1 MPKLIAWFVDNP
13 VAANLLMFIL
23 IGSGLLALNDVRK
36 EEFPNV
42 ESPVVMVTVPYLG
55 AAPAEVETGVC
66 TRIEESIDGIENIVK
81 VKTTA
86 AEGQCSVAVELEM
99 DADQAKA
106 LDDIKAQVNAI
117 STFPTNTERP
127 IVSQVTMRSLVAQIA
142 VHGDTDER
150 SLKNITESIR
160 KDLLELPEVSLVE
173 TLYMRADEIS
183 VEISE
188 ATLRRHQLT
197 LDQVAHA
204 IRSSSIDIPGG
215 SVKADAGEIRLRG
228 TGQRYSGEELENV
241 VVAREPGGGR
251 LLLRDIATIVD
262 GFEDIDQ
269 YGEFN
274 GEQAMMIQISRI
286 GSDDAIEIS
295 EAVVAYVESKEREL
309 PEGIHFTMWSN
320 EADELVGRLG
330 TMINNAFGGLLL
342 VIISLSLFL
351 RVRLAL
357 WVSAG
362 IPVAIF
368 GALAFFPSADLS
380 ISTLSLMGLL
390 LSLGVVV
397 DDAIVVGER
406 IYTKEQGGLDPRSA
420 AIEGTSEVAVPVFFG
435 VLTTIAAFMPLLNV
449 DTNLGQFFYS
459 IGATV
464 VLCLIFSI
472 VESQLILPSHL
483 AHRSNT
489 RRQSGFGQRWE
500 VFQDRIAG
508 SLEHF
513 ATHHY
518 KRWIEWGI
526 DNRYTTLS
534 IALAMMIVMGGLM
547 ASGRVVFQFFPAVAG
562 NNVVA
567 RVVMPE
573 GYPLAGTQA
582 VIAKIQ
588 ASAAETRR
596 RVDAEREDGKSAFK
610 NELSSVGVSIT
621 QGAIVM
627 VGAIGSNV
635 AEVSLNLVPY
645 RERGGMTPQEVVN
658 LWRDLTPPIPD
669 VVELSFS
676 ADAVSMGADIDLEL
690 RGRDIEQLGRAAN
703 DLTDTLASYGGLYD
717 ISNSYRTGKRELALK
732 VLPEAEALGLTQAD
746 LGNQVRDAFYGREAQ
761 RVQRGR
767 DDVRVMVRFPQDD
780 RRSLASLETMTI
792 RLPDGTEVPALSVA
806 EITPTLGNST
816 INRTDGQRT
825 INVIASADR
834 EVAPP
839 ETILVEMFR
848 KHVPQLMEDF
858 PGVTVSQAGEAEER
872 TRALSGLVSASL
884 VALMVIYTL
893 LAIPLKSYL
902 QPLVVM
908 ASIPFGFIGAIL
920 GHQIMNY
927 DLVFFSLLGM
937 IALAGVVINSSLV
950 LVDFINRNRR
960 LHGMGLREAVIDSG
974 MSRFRPIFLTSVT
987 TFMGLMPLMVTRDF
1001 DTAPFVPLAVSLGFG
1016 VVFSTAVTLVLI
1028 PALYVILEDFLS
1040 LFRDDAESNVEPEE
1054 TALPTQS

>member
-23 IGSGLLALNDVRK
+23 IASGLLALQDVRK

-42 ESPVVMVTVPYLG
+42 EAPVVTVMVPYLG

-86 AEGQCSVAVELEM
+86 AEGACNVAVELDM
-99 DADQAKA
+99 KADRAKA

-117 STFPTNTERP
+117 STFPANTERP
-127 IVSQVTMRSLVAQIA
+127 IVSQVTMRSLVTQVA

-160 KDLLELPEVSLVE
+160 TDLLELPEVSLVE
-173 TLYMRADEIS
+173 TLYMRPDEIS

-197 LDQVAHA
+197 LAQVAQA
-204 IRSSSIDIPGG
+204 IRTSSIDIPGG
-215 SVKADAGEIRLRG
+215 SVKADAGEIRLRS
-228 TGQRYSGEELENV
+228 TGQRYSGEALENI
-241 VVAREPGGGR
+241 VVAQEASGAR
-251 LLLRDIATIVD
+251 LLLKDIANIVD
-262 GFEDIDQ
+262 GFEELDQ

-274 GEQAMMIQISRI
+274 GEQAMMIQIFRI

-295 EAVVAYVESKEREL
+295 EAVLAYVAAKEREL
-309 PEGIHFTMWSN
+309 PEGIHFTIWNN

-330 TMINNAFGGLLL
+330 TMINNALGGLLL

-368 GALAFFPSADLS
+368 GAIALFPATDLS

-406 IYTKEQGGLDPRSA
+406 IYTKEQDGLDPRTA
-420 AIEGTSEVAVPVFFG
+420 AIQGTSEVAVPVFFG

-449 DTNLGQFFYS
+449 ESNLGQFFIS
-459 IGATV
+459 IGGTV

-483 AHRSNT
+483 AHRSNSK
-489 RRQSGFGQRWE
+489 RESGFGKRWE
-500 VFQDRIAG
+500 RFQDRIAG
-508 SLEHF
+508 SLERF
-513 ATHHY
+513 SQNTY
-518 KRWIEWGI
+518 RRWIEWGI
-526 DNRYTTLS
+526 EHRYTTLAV
-534 IALAMMIVMGGLM
+534 ALGMMIVMGGMM
-547 ASGRVVFQFFPAVAG
+547 ASGRVVFQFFPSVSG

-582 VIAKIQ
+582 IVKQIQ
-588 ASAAETRR
+588 ASGEATRR
-596 RVDAEREDGKSAFK
+596 IVDEERTDGSSAFK
-610 NELSSVGVSIT
+610 NELSSVGVAIT
-621 QGAIVM
+621 QGALVM
-627 VGAIGSNV
+627 SGATGSHM
-635 AEVSLNLVPY
+635 AEISLNLVPY

-658 LWRDLTPPIPD
+658 LWRELTPPLPD

-676 ADAVSMGADIDLEL
+676 ADAVSLGADIDLEL
-690 RGRDIEQLGRAAN
+690 RGRDIEQLGRAAAE
-703 DLTDTLASYGGLYD
+703 LTQILESFDGLYD
-717 ISNSYRTGKRELALK
+717 ISNSYRSGKRELAMQIR
-732 VLPEAEALGLTQAD
+732 PEAESLGLSQAE
-746 LGNQVRDAFYGREAQ
+746 LGNQIRDAFYGHEAQ

-767 DDVRVMVRFPQDD
+767 DDVRVMVRFPKED
-780 RRSLASLETMTI
+780 RTSLSSLENMNI
-792 RLPDGTEVPALSVA
+792 RLPDGTEVPALAVA
-806 EITPTLGNST
+806 ELAPTTGNST

-825 INVIASADR
+825 VNVIASADR
-834 EVAPP
+834 DAVAP
-839 ETILVEMFR
+839 ETILLEVFR
-848 KHVPQLMEDF
+848 THIPKIMEKY
-858 PGVTVSQAGEAEER
+858 PGVSVAQAGEAEER
-872 TRALSGLVSASL
+872 TRALSGLVSSSL

-960 LHGMGLREAVIDSG
+960 IHNMSLHDAVIDSG

-1016 VVFSTAVTLVLI
+1016 VIFATAVTLILI
-1028 PALYVILEDFLS
+1028 PALYVILEDFLA
-1040 LFRDDAESNVEPEE
+1040 LFRENEQASSGNQDASLV
-1054 TALPTQS
+1054 S

>member
-1 MPKLIAWFVDNP
+1 MPKLITWFVDNP

-23 IGSGLLALNDVRK
+23 IFSGLLALNDVRK

-42 ESPVVMVTVPYLG
+42 EAPVIMVTVPYLG

-66 TRIEESIDGIENIVK
+66 ARIEESIDGIENIVK

-86 AEGQCSVAVELEM
+86 AEGQCSVAIELEM
-99 DADQAKA
+99 DSDKAKA
-106 LDDIKAQVNAI
+106 LDDIKAQVSAI
-117 STFPTNTERP
+117 STFPANTERP

-183 VEISE
+183 IEIPE

-215 SVKADAGEIRLRG
+215 SVRADAGEIRLRS
-228 TGQRYSGEELENV
+228 TGQRYTGKELENV

-262 GFEDIDQ
+262 GFEDVDQ

-295 EAVVAYVESKEREL
+295 EAVVTYVESKEREL
-309 PEGIHFTMWSN
+309 PERVHFTMWSN

-330 TMINNAFGGLLL
+330 TMINNAVGGLLL

-368 GALAFFPSADLS
+368 GALAFFPSTGLS

-406 IYTKEQGGLDPRSA
+406 IYTKEQEGLDPRTA
-420 AIEGTSEVAVPVFFG
+420 AILGTSDVAVPVFFG

-449 DTNLGQFFYS
+449 DSNLGQFFVS
-459 IGATV
+459 IGGTV
-464 VLCLIFSI
+464 VLCLMFSI

-483 AHRSNT
+483 AHRSQK
-489 RRQSGFGQRWE
+489 RRQSGFSQRWE
-500 VFQDRIAG
+500 RFQDRIAG
-508 SLEHF
+508 SLQRF
-513 ATHHY
+513 ATNRY
-518 KRWIEWGI
+518 NQWIEWGI

-534 IALAMMIVMGGLM
+534 IALAMMIIMGGLM

-582 VIAKIQ
+582 VIEKIQ

-596 RVDAEREDGKSAFK
+596 KVDAQRDDGKSAFK
-610 NELSSVGVSIT
+610 NELSSIGVGIT

-627 VGAIGSNV
+627 AGATGSNV

-645 RERGGMTPQEVVN
+645 RERGGMTPQQVVN

-703 DLTDTLASYGGLYD
+703 SLTDTLAGYSGLYD
-717 ISNSYRTGKRELALK
+717 ISNSHRSGKRELALK

-746 LGNQVRDAFYGREAQ
+746 LGNQVRDAFYGREAL

-767 DDVRVMVRFPQDD
+767 DDVRVMVRFPMDD

-806 EITPTLGNST
+806 EITPKLGKST

-825 INVIASADR
+825 INVVASANR
-834 EVAPP
+834 EVTPP
-839 ETILVEMFR
+839 ETILAEMFK
-848 KHVPQLMEDF
+848 KHVPRLMEDF

-872 TRALSGLVSASL
+872 ARALSGLVSASL
-884 VALMVIYTL
+884 IALMVIYTL

-1016 VVFSTAVTLVLI
+1016 VVFSTAVTLMLI

-1040 LFRDDAESNVEPEE
+1040 VFRDDAESNIEPEE
-1054 TALPTQS
+1054 TALRAQS

>member
-13 VAANLLMFIL
+13 IAANLLMFML
-23 IGSGLLALNDVRK
+23 IASGLLALQDVRK

-42 ESPVVMVTVPYLG
+42 EAPVVTVMVPYLG

-86 AEGQCSVAVELEM
+86 AEGACNVAVELDM
-99 DADQAKA
+99 SADRAKA

-117 STFPTNTERP
+117 TTFPANTERP
-127 IVSQVTMRSLVAQIA
+127 IVSQVTMRSLVTQVA
-142 VHGDTDER
+142 VHGVTDER

-160 KDLLELPEVSLVE
+160 TDLLELPEVSLVE
-173 TLYMRADEIS
+173 TLYLRPDEIS
-183 VEISE
+183 VEINE

-197 LDQVAHA
+197 LAEVAQA
-204 IRSSSIDIPGG
+204 IRRSSIDIPGG
-215 SVKADAGEIRLRG
+215 SVKADAGEIRLRS
-228 TGQRYSGEELENV
+228 TGQRYSGEALENV
-241 VVAREPGGGR
+241 VVAREPSGSR
-251 LLLRDIATIVD
+251 LLLRDIANIVD
-262 GFEDIDQ
+262 GFEELDQ

-274 GEQAMMIQISRI
+274 GEQAMMIQIFRI

-295 EAVVAYVESKEREL
+295 EAVLAYVATKEREL
-309 PEGIHFTMWSN
+309 PEGIHFTIWNN
-320 EADELVGRLG
+320 EADELVGRLS
-330 TMINNAFGGLLL
+330 TMINNALGGLLL

-368 GALAFFPSADLS
+368 GALALFPATDLS

-406 IYTKEQGGLDPRSA
+406 IYTKEQDGLDARTA

-435 VLTTIAAFMPLLNV
+435 VLTTIAAFLPLLSV
-449 DTNLGQFFYS
+449 DSNLGQFFIS
-459 IGATV
+459 IGGTV

-472 VESQLILPSHL
+472 VESQVILPSHL

-489 RRQSGFGQRWE
+489 KRESGFGKRWE
-500 VFQDRIAG
+500 RFQDRIAG

-513 ATHHY
+513 AKTRY
-518 KRWIEWGI
+518 KGWIEWGI
-526 DNRYTTLS
+526 ENRYTTLAV
-534 IALAMMIVMGGLM
+534 ALAMMIVMAGMM
-547 ASGRVVFQFFPAVAG
+547 ASGRVVFQFFPSVSG

-582 VIAKIQ
+582 IVKQIQ
-588 ASAAETRR
+588 ASGEETRR
-596 RVDAEREDGKSAFK
+596 IVDGERIDGKSAFK
-610 NELSSVGVSIT
+610 NELSSVGVAIT
-621 QGAIVM
+621 QGALVM
-627 VGAIGSNV
+627 TGATGSHM
-635 AEVSLNLVPY
+635 AEISLNLVPY

-658 LWRDLTPPIPD
+658 LWRDLTPPLPD

-676 ADAVSMGADIDLEL
+676 ADAVSLGADIDLEL
-690 RGRDIEQLGRAAN
+690 RGKDIEQLGRAAAE
-703 DLTDTLASYGGLYD
+703 LTQILEGYDGLYD
-717 ISNSYRTGKRELALK
+717 ITNTYRSGKRELSMRIR
-732 VLPEAEALGLTQAD
+732 PEAESLGLSQAD
-746 LGNQVRDAFYGREAQ
+746 LGNQIRDAFYGHEAQ

-767 DDVRVMVRFPQDD
+767 DDVRVMVRFPRED
-780 RRSLASLETMTI
+780 RTSLSSLENMSI
-792 RLPDGTEVPALSVA
+792 RLKDGTEVPALSVA
-806 EITPTLGNST
+806 ELVPTTGNST

-825 INVIASADR
+825 VNVIASANRDM
-834 EVAPP
+834 VAP
-839 ETILVEMFR
+839 ETILLQVFSTHIPSIID
-848 KHVPQLMEDF
+848 KY
-858 PGVTVSQAGEAEER
+858 PGVTVAQAGEAEER
-872 TRALSGLVSASL
+872 ARALSGLVSSSL

-893 LAIPLKSYL
+893 LAVPLKSYL

-908 ASIPFGFIGAIL
+908 ASIPFGFIGAII

-960 LHGMGLREAVIDSG
+960 IHEMGLHEAVIDSG

-1016 VVFSTAVTLVLI
+1016 VIFATGVTLILI

-1040 LFRDDAESNVEPEE
+1040 LFRDDNDPVSHNDDASI
-1054 TALPTQS
+1054 AS

>member
-23 IGSGLLALNDVRK
+23 IASGLLALNDVRK

-42 ESPVVMVTVPYLG
+42 EAPVVMVTVPYLG

-66 TRIEESIDGIENIVK
+66 ARIEESIDGIENIVK

-86 AEGQCSVAVELEM
+86 SEGQCSVAVELEM
-99 DADQAKA
+99 DADKAKA

-117 STFPTNTERP
+117 STFPANTERP

-228 TGQRYSGEELENV
+228 TGQRYTGVELENV

-295 EAVVAYVESKEREL
+295 EAVVAYVEGKEREL

-330 TMINNAFGGLLL
+330 TMINNAVGGLLL

-362 IPVAIF
+362 IPVAVF
-368 GALAFFPSADLS
+368 GALAFFPSTGLS

-406 IYTKEQGGLDPRSA
+406 IYTKEQEGLDPRTSA
-420 AIEGTSEVAVPVFFG
+420 IVGTSEVAVPVFFG

-449 DTNLGQFFYS
+449 DSNLGQFFIS
-459 IGATV
+459 IGGTV

-483 AHRSNT
+483 AHRSQK
-489 RRQSGFGQRWE
+489 RGQSGFGLRWE
-500 VFQDRIAG
+500 AFQDRIAG

-513 ATHHY
+513 ATHRY

-534 IALAMMIVMGGLM
+534 IALAMMVIMGGLM
-547 ASGRVVFQFFPAVAG
+547 ASGRVVFQFFPAVSG

-582 VIAKIQ
+582 VIEKIQ

-627 VGAIGSNV
+627 VGAVGSNV

-703 DLTDTLASYGGLYD
+703 NLTDTLASYGGLYD
-717 ISNSYRTGKRELALK
+717 ISNSYRSGKRELALK

-806 EITPTLGNST
+806 AITPTLGNST

-825 INVIASADR
+825 INVVASADR
-834 EVAPP
+834 EVTPP
-839 ETILVEMFR
+839 ETVLVEMFR
-848 KHVPQLMEDF
+848 EHVPQLVENY
-858 PGVTVSQAGEAEER
+858 PGISVSQAGEAEER

-1016 VVFSTAVTLVLI
+1016 VVFSTAITLVLI

-1040 LFRDDAESNVEPEE
+1040 LFRDDAESNAEPEE

>member
-1 MPKLIAWFVDNP
+1 
-13 VAANLLMFIL
+13 
-23 IGSGLLALNDVRK
+23 
-36 EEFPNV
+36 
-42 ESPVVMVTVPYLG
+42 
-55 AAPAEVETGVC
+55 
-66 TRIEESIDGIENIVK
+66 
-81 VKTTA
+81 
-86 AEGQCSVAVELEM
+86 QCSVAVELEM
-99 DADQAKA
+99 DADKAKA

-117 STFPTNTERP
+117 STFPANTERP

-228 TGQRYSGEELENV
+228 TGQRYSGQELENV

-330 TMINNAFGGLLL
+330 TMINNAVGGLLL

-362 IPVAIF
+362 IPVAVF
-368 GALAFFPSADLS
+368 GALAFFPSTGLS

-406 IYTKEQGGLDPRSA
+406 IYTKEQEGLDPRTA
-420 AIEGTSEVAVPVFFG
+420 AIVGTSEVAVPVFFG

-449 DTNLGQFFYS
+449 DSNLGQFFVS
-459 IGATV
+459 IGGTV

-483 AHRSNT
+483 AHRSQQ
-489 RRQSGFGQRWE
+489 RGKPGFGQRWE
-500 VFQDRIAG
+500 TFQDRIAG

-513 ATHHY
+513 ATHRY

-534 IALAMMIVMGGLM
+534 IALAMMVIMGGLM
-547 ASGRVVFQFFPAVAG
+547 ASGRVVFQFFPAVSG

-582 VIAKIQ
+582 VIEKIQ

-596 RVDAEREDGKSAFK
+596 RVDAQRDDGKSAFK

-627 VGAIGSNV
+627 DGAVGSNV

-717 ISNSYRTGKRELALK
+717 INNSYRSGKRELALK

-806 EITPTLGNST
+806 EITPTVGNST

-834 EVAPP
+834 EVIPP

-884 VALMVIYTL
+884 IALMVIYTL

-960 LHGMGLREAVIDSG
+960 LHDMGLREAVIDSG

-1016 VVFSTAVTLVLI
+1016 V
-1028 PALYVILEDFLS
+1028 
-1040 LFRDDAESNVEPEE
+1040 
-1054 TALPTQS
+1054 

>member
-1 MPKLIAWFVDNP
+1 
-13 VAANLLMFIL
+13 
-23 IGSGLLALNDVRK
+23 
-36 EEFPNV
+36 
-42 ESPVVMVTVPYLG
+42 
-55 AAPAEVETGVC
+55 
-66 TRIEESIDGIENIVK
+66 
-81 VKTTA
+81 
-86 AEGQCSVAVELEM
+86 
-99 DADQAKA
+99 
-106 LDDIKAQVNAI
+106 
-117 STFPTNTERP
+117 
-127 IVSQVTMRSLVAQIA
+127 
-142 VHGDTDER
+142 
-150 SLKNITESIR
+150 
-160 KDLLELPEVSLVE
+160 
-173 TLYMRADEIS
+173 
-183 VEISE
+183 
-188 ATLRRHQLT
+188 
-197 LDQVAHA
+197 
-204 IRSSSIDIPGG
+204 
-215 SVKADAGEIRLRG
+215 
-228 TGQRYSGEELENV
+228 
-241 VVAREPGGGR
+241 
-251 LLLRDIATIVD
+251 
-262 GFEDIDQ
+262 
-269 YGEFN
+269 
-274 GEQAMMIQISRI
+274 MIQIFRI

-295 EAVVAYVESKEREL
+295 EAVLAYAERKEREL
-309 PEGIHFTMWSN
+309 PEGIHFSIWNN

-406 IYTKEQGGLDPRSA
+406 IYTKEQAGLDPRSA

-459 IGATV
+459 IGGTV

-489 RRQSGFGQRWE
+489 RRQSGFGKRWE

-513 ATHHY
+513 ATHRY
-518 KRWIEWGI
+518 KGWIEWGI
-526 DNRYTTLS
+526 DNRYTTLAA
-534 IALAMMIVMGGLM
+534 ALAMMVIMAGFM
-547 ASGRVVFQFFPAVAG
+547 ASGRVVFQFFPAVSG

-582 VIAKIQ
+582 VVQKLQ

-596 RVDAEREDGKSAFK
+596 RVDASRDDGSSAFK
-610 NELSSVGVSIT
+610 NELSSVGVTIA

-627 VGAIGSNV
+627 MGNTGSHI

-645 RERGGMTPQEVVN
+645 RERGGMTPEEVVN

-703 DLTDTLASYGGLYD
+703 ELTDILGGYGGLFD
-717 ISNSYRTGKRELALK
+717 ISNSYRSGKRELALK

-746 LGNQVRDAFYGREAQ
+746 LGSQVRNAFYGQEAQ
-761 RVQRGR
+761 RVQRDR
-767 DDVRVMVRFPQDD
+767 DDVRVMVRFPNED
-780 RRSLASLETMTI
+780 RRTLASLETMTI

-806 EITPTLGNST
+806 ELTPTVGNST

-825 INVIASADR
+825 LNVTASADR
-834 EVAPP
+834 DAIAP
-839 ETILVEMFR
+839 ETILLELFR
-848 KHVPQLMEDF
+848 THVPRVMNEF

-960 LHGMGLREAVIDSG
+960 IHGMDLREAVVDSG

-987 TFMGLMPLMVTRDF
+987 TFMGLLPLMVTRDF

-1040 LFRDDAESNVEPEE
+1040 LFRDEVQEASASEDTSLAS
-1054 TALPTQS
+1054 

>member
-1 MPKLIAWFVDNP
+1 
-13 VAANLLMFIL
+13 
-23 IGSGLLALNDVRK
+23 
-36 EEFPNV
+36 
-42 ESPVVMVTVPYLG
+42 
-55 AAPAEVETGVC
+55 
-66 TRIEESIDGIENIVK
+66 
-81 VKTTA
+81 
-86 AEGQCSVAVELEM
+86 
-99 DADQAKA
+99 
-106 LDDIKAQVNAI
+106 
-117 STFPTNTERP
+117 
-127 IVSQVTMRSLVAQIA
+127 
-142 VHGDTDER
+142 
-150 SLKNITESIR
+150 
-160 KDLLELPEVSLVE
+160 
-173 TLYMRADEIS
+173 
-183 VEISE
+183 
-188 ATLRRHQLT
+188 
-197 LDQVAHA
+197 
-204 IRSSSIDIPGG
+204 
-215 SVKADAGEIRLRG
+215 
-228 TGQRYSGEELENV
+228 
-241 VVAREPGGGR
+241 
-251 LLLRDIATIVD
+251 
-262 GFEDIDQ
+262 
-269 YGEFN
+269 
-274 GEQAMMIQISRI
+274 
-286 GSDDAIEIS
+286 
-295 EAVVAYVESKEREL
+295 
-309 PEGIHFTMWSN
+309 MWSN

-330 TMINNAFGGLLL
+330 TMVNNALGGLLL
-342 VIISLSLFL
+342 VIVSLSLFL

-368 GALAFFPSADLS
+368 GALAFFPSAGLS

-406 IYTKEQGGLDPRSA
+406 IYTKEQEGFDPRTA
-420 AIEGTSEVAVPVFFG
+420 AIRGTSEVAVPVFFG

-449 DTNLGQFFYS
+449 NSNLGQFFVS
-459 IGATV
+459 IGGTV

-483 AHRSNT
+483 AHRSQK
-489 RRQSGFGQRWE
+489 RAQYGFSQRWE
-500 VFQDRIAG
+500 TLQDRIAG
-508 SLEHF
+508 SLESF
-513 ATHHY
+513 ATRRY

-534 IALAMMIVMGGLM
+534 IALAMMVIMGGLI

-573 GYPLAGTQA
+573 GYPLEGTQA
-582 VIAKIQ
+582 VIEKIQ

-596 RVDAEREDGKSAFK
+596 RVDAGRDDGKSAFK

-621 QGAIVM
+621 QDFAM
-627 VGAIGSNV
+627 VGDTGSNV

-703 DLTDTLASYGGLYD
+703 ELTEILTTYGGLYD
-717 ISNSYRTGKRELALK
+717 ISNSYRSGKRELALK

-792 RLPDGTEVPALSVA
+792 RLPDSTEVPALSVA
-806 EITPTLGNST
+806 KITPTVGNSA

-834 EVAPP
+834 ELTPP
-839 ETILVEMFR
+839 ETVLAEIFR
-848 KHVPQLMEDF
+848 KHVPQLMENY
-858 PGVTVSQAGEAEER
+858 PGISVSQAGEAEER
-872 TRALSGLVSASL
+872 TRALSGLLSASL

-920 GHQIMNY
+920 GHEIMNY

-950 LVDFINRNRR
+950 LVDFINRNQR

-987 TFMGLMPLMVTRDF
+987 TFMGLLPLMVTRDF
-1001 DTAPFVPLAVSLGFG
+1001 DTAPFVPLAVSL
-1016 VVFSTAVTLVLI
+1016 
-1028 PALYVILEDFLS
+1028 LS
-1040 LFRDDAESNVEPEE
+1040 LIHI
-1054 TALPTQS
+1054 

>member
-1 MPKLIAWFVDNP
+1 
-13 VAANLLMFIL
+13 
-23 IGSGLLALNDVRK
+23 
-36 EEFPNV
+36 
-42 ESPVVMVTVPYLG
+42 
-55 AAPAEVETGVC
+55 
-66 TRIEESIDGIENIVK
+66 
-81 VKTTA
+81 
-86 AEGQCSVAVELEM
+86 
-99 DADQAKA
+99 
-106 LDDIKAQVNAI
+106 
-117 STFPTNTERP
+117 
-127 IVSQVTMRSLVAQIA
+127 
-142 VHGDTDER
+142 
-150 SLKNITESIR
+150 
-160 KDLLELPEVSLVE
+160 
-173 TLYMRADEIS
+173 
-183 VEISE
+183 
-188 ATLRRHQLT
+188 
-197 LDQVAHA
+197 
-204 IRSSSIDIPGG
+204 
-215 SVKADAGEIRLRG
+215 
-228 TGQRYSGEELENV
+228 
-241 VVAREPGGGR
+241 
-251 LLLRDIATIVD
+251 
-262 GFEDIDQ
+262 
-269 YGEFN
+269 
-274 GEQAMMIQISRI
+274 MII
-286 GSDDAIEIS
+286 
-295 EAVVAYVESKEREL
+295 
-309 PEGIHFTMWSN
+309 
-320 EADELVGRLG
+320 
-330 TMINNAFGGLLL
+330 
-342 VIISLSLFL
+342 
-351 RVRLAL
+351 
-357 WVSAG
+357 
-362 IPVAIF
+362 
-368 GALAFFPSADLS
+368 
-380 ISTLSLMGLL
+380 
-390 LSLGVVV
+390 
-397 DDAIVVGER
+397 
-406 IYTKEQGGLDPRSA
+406 
-420 AIEGTSEVAVPVFFG
+420 
-435 VLTTIAAFMPLLNV
+435 
-449 DTNLGQFFYS
+449 
-459 IGATV
+459 
-464 VLCLIFSI
+464 
-472 VESQLILPSHL
+472 
-483 AHRSNT
+483 
-489 RRQSGFGQRWE
+489 
-500 VFQDRIAG
+500 
-508 SLEHF
+508 
-513 ATHHY
+513 
-518 KRWIEWGI
+518 
-526 DNRYTTLS
+526 
-534 IALAMMIVMGGLM
+534 MGGLM
-547 ASGRVVFQFFPAVAG
+547 ASGRVVFQFFPAVSG

-582 VIAKIQ
+582 VIEKIQ

-596 RVDAEREDGKSAFK
+596 RVDAQRDDGKSAFK

-627 VGAIGSNV
+627 VGAVGSNV

-717 ISNSYRTGKRELALK
+717 ISNSYRSGKRELALK

-834 EVAPP
+834 EVIPP

-1040 LFRDDAESNVEPEE
+1040 LFRDDAESNAEPEE

>member
-1 MPKLIAWFVDNP
+1 
-13 VAANLLMFIL
+13 
-23 IGSGLLALNDVRK
+23 
-36 EEFPNV
+36 
-42 ESPVVMVTVPYLG
+42 
-55 AAPAEVETGVC
+55 
-66 TRIEESIDGIENIVK
+66 
-81 VKTTA
+81 
-86 AEGQCSVAVELEM
+86 
-99 DADQAKA
+99 
-106 LDDIKAQVNAI
+106 
-117 STFPTNTERP
+117 
-127 IVSQVTMRSLVAQIA
+127 
-142 VHGDTDER
+142 
-150 SLKNITESIR
+150 
-160 KDLLELPEVSLVE
+160 
-173 TLYMRADEIS
+173 
-183 VEISE
+183 
-188 ATLRRHQLT
+188 
-197 LDQVAHA
+197 
-204 IRSSSIDIPGG
+204 
-215 SVKADAGEIRLRG
+215 
-228 TGQRYSGEELENV
+228 
-241 VVAREPGGGR
+241 
-251 LLLRDIATIVD
+251 
-262 GFEDIDQ
+262 
-269 YGEFN
+269 
-274 GEQAMMIQISRI
+274 
-286 GSDDAIEIS
+286 
-295 EAVVAYVESKEREL
+295 
-309 PEGIHFTMWSN
+309 
-320 EADELVGRLG
+320 
-330 TMINNAFGGLLL
+330 
-342 VIISLSLFL
+342 
-351 RVRLAL
+351 
-357 WVSAG
+357 
-362 IPVAIF
+362 
-368 GALAFFPSADLS
+368 
-380 ISTLSLMGLL
+380 
-390 LSLGVVV
+390 
-397 DDAIVVGER
+397 
-406 IYTKEQGGLDPRSA
+406 
-420 AIEGTSEVAVPVFFG
+420 
-435 VLTTIAAFMPLLNV
+435 
-449 DTNLGQFFYS
+449 
-459 IGATV
+459 
-464 VLCLIFSI
+464 
-472 VESQLILPSHL
+472 
-483 AHRSNT
+483 
-489 RRQSGFGQRWE
+489 
-500 VFQDRIAG
+500 
-508 SLEHF
+508 
-513 ATHHY
+513 
-518 KRWIEWGI
+518 
-526 DNRYTTLS
+526 
-534 IALAMMIVMGGLM
+534 
-547 ASGRVVFQFFPAVAG
+547 SGRVVFQFFPAVAG

-767 DDVRVMVRFPQDD
+767 DDVRVMVRFPQND

-960 LHGMGLREAVIDSG
+960 LHDMGLREAVIDSG

>member
-13 VAANLLMFIL
+13 VAANLLMSIL
-23 IGSGLLALNDVRK
+23 IASGLLALNDLRK

-42 ESPVVMVTVPYLG
+42 DAPVVMVTVPYLG

-66 TRIEESIDGIENIVK
+66 ARIEESIDGIENIVK

-86 AEGQCSVAVELEM
+86 SEGQCSVAVELEM
-99 DADQAKA
+99 DADKAKA
-106 LDDIKAQVNAI
+106 LDDIKAQINAI
-117 STFPTNTERP
+117 STFPANTEPP

-160 KDLLELPEVSLVE
+160 KDLLELSEVSLVE

-197 LDQVAHA
+197 LEQVAHA
-204 IRSSSIDIPGG
+204 IYSSSMDIPGG
-215 SVKADAGEIRLRG
+215 SVKADAGEIRLRS
-228 TGQRYSGEELENV
+228 TGQRYTGEELENV
-241 VVAREPGGGR
+241 VVAYEPGGGR

-262 GFEDIDQ
+262 GFENVDQ

-286 GSDDAIEIS
+286 GNDDAIEIS
-295 EAVVAYVESKEREL
+295 EAVVAYIESKEREL

-330 TMINNAFGGLLL
+330 TMVNNALGGLLL
-342 VIISLSLFL
+342 VIVSLSLFL

-368 GALAFFPSADLS
+368 GALAFFPSAGLS

-406 IYTKEQGGLDPRSA
+406 IYTKEQEGFDPRTA
-420 AIEGTSEVAVPVFFG
+420 AIRGTSEVAVPVFFG

-449 DTNLGQFFYS
+449 NSNLGQFFVS
-459 IGATV
+459 IGGTV

-483 AHRSNT
+483 AHRSQK
-489 RRQSGFGQRWE
+489 RAQYGFSQRWE
-500 VFQDRIAG
+500 TLQDRIAG
-508 SLEHF
+508 SLESF
-513 ATHHY
+513 ATHRY

-534 IALAMMIVMGGLM
+534 IALAMMVIMGGLI

-573 GYPLAGTQA
+573 GYPLEGTQA
-582 VIAKIQ
+582 VIEKIQ
-588 ASAAETRR
+588 ASAGETRR
-596 RVDAEREDGKSAFK
+596 RVDAGRDDGKSAFK

-621 QGAIVM
+621 QDFAM
-627 VGAIGSNV
+627 VGDTGSNV

-645 RERGGMTPQEVVN
+645 RERGGMTPHEVVN

-690 RGRDIEQLGRAAN
+690 RGRNIEQLGRAAN
-703 DLTDTLASYGGLYD
+703 ELTEILTTYGGLYD
-717 ISNSYRTGKRELALK
+717 ISNSYRSGKRELALK

-806 EITPTLGNST
+806 KTTPTVGNSA

-834 EVAPP
+834 ELTPP
-839 ETILVEMFR
+839 ETVLTEIFR
-848 KHVPQLMEDF
+848 KHVPQLIENY
-858 PGVTVSQAGEAEER
+858 PGISVSQAGEAEER
-872 TRALSGLVSASL
+872 TRALSGLLSASL

-920 GHQIMNY
+920 GHEIMNY

-987 TFMGLMPLMVTRDF
+987 TFMGLLPLMVTRDF

-1028 PALYVILEDFLS
+1028 PALYVILYDFLT
-1040 LFRDDAESNVEPEE
+1040 FIRAESEE
-1054 TALPTQS
+1054 TAVSAQS

>member
-13 VAANLLMFIL
+13 IAANLLMFIL

-42 ESPVVMVTVPYLG
+42 EAPVVMVTVPYLG

-86 AEGQCSVAVELEM
+86 AEGQCNVLIELDM
-99 DADQAKA
+99 DADKAKA
-106 LDDIKAQVNAI
+106 LDDVKAQVNAI
-117 STFPTNTERP
+117 STFPANTERP
-127 IVSQVTMRSLVAQIA
+127 IVSQLTMRSLVTQLA
-142 VHGDTDER
+142 VHGETDEG
-150 SLKNITESIR
+150 SLKNVTEAIR
-160 KDLLELPEVSLVE
+160 RDLLDLPAVSLVE

-183 VEISE
+183 VEIPE

-197 LDQVAHA
+197 MAQVAQA
-204 IRSSSIDIPGG
+204 IRESSIDIPGG
-215 SVKADAGEIRLRG
+215 SVKADSGEIRLRG
-228 TGQRYSGEELENV
+228 TGQRYTGEELENV
-241 VVAREPGGGR
+241 VVAREAGGAR
-251 LLLRDIATIVD
+251 LLLRDIATIID

-274 GEQAMMIQISRI
+274 GEQAMLIQIFRI
-286 GSDDAIEIS
+286 GTDDAIEIS
-295 EAVVAYVESKEREL
+295 EAVLAYVADKERAL
-309 PEGIHFTMWSN
+309 PEGIHLSIWNN
-320 EADELVGRLG
+320 EADELIGRLG
-330 TMINNAFGGLLL
+330 TMINNALGGLIL

-368 GALAFFPSADLS
+368 GALALFPSTDLS

-406 IYTKEQGGLDPRSA
+406 IYTKEQDGLDARSA
-420 AIEGTSEVAVPVFFG
+420 AIVGTSEVAVPVFFG

-449 DTNLGQFFYS
+449 DSNLGQFFIS
-459 IGATV
+459 IAGTV

-483 AHRSNT
+483 AHRSKT

-500 VFQDRIAG
+500 AFQDRIAG

-513 ATHHY
+513 ARHRY

-534 IALAMMIVMGGLM
+534 IALAMMIVMGGTI
-547 ASGRVVFQFFPAVAG
+547 ASGRVIFQFFPSISG

-582 VIAKIQ
+582 VLEKIQ
-588 ASAAETRR
+588 QSAAETRR
-596 RVDAEREDGKSAFK
+596 IVDAERTDKASSFK
-610 NELSSVGVSIT
+610 NELASVGISIT
-621 QGAIVM
+621 QGAIVT
-627 VGAIGSNV
+627 VGATGSNI
-635 AEVSLNLVPY
+635 AEISLNLVPF

-676 ADAVSMGADIDLEL
+676 ADAVSLGADIDLEL
-690 RGRDIEQLGRAAN
+690 QGRDTEQLGRAGAALS
-703 DLTDTLASYGGLYD
+703 DILASYGGLYD
-717 ISNSYRTGKRELALK
+717 ISNSYRSGKRELALR
-732 VLPEAEALGLTQAD
+732 VRPEAEALGLTQAD

-767 DDVRVMVRFPQDD
+767 DDVRVMIRFPEDD
-780 RRSLASLETMTI
+780 RRSLASLENMSI

-806 EITPTLGNST
+806 ELTPTIGNST
-816 INRTDGQRT
+816 INRTDGQRS
-825 INVIASADR
+825 INVVASADR
-834 EVAPP
+834 DRVAP
-839 ETILVEMFR
+839 ETILVELFR
-848 KHVPQLMEDF
+848 THIPKLMEDF
-858 PGVTVSQAGEAEER
+858 PGVSVSQAGEAADR
-872 TRALSGLVSASL
+872 TKALSGVLSSSL

-893 LAIPLKSYL
+893 LAVPLKSYL

-1040 LFRDDAESNVEPEE
+1040 LFRDDTESNIEQQE
-1054 TALPTQS
+1054 TALSTQS

>member
-23 IGSGLLALNDVRK
+23 IASGLLALQDVRK
-36 EEFPNV
+36 EEFPNI
-42 ESPVVMVTVPYLG
+42 EAPVVTVMVPYLG

-86 AEGQCSVAVELEM
+86 AEGACNVMVELEIN
-99 DADQAKA
+99 ADRAKA

-117 STFPTNTERP
+117 TTFPANTERP
-127 IVSQVTMRSLVAQIA
+127 IVSQVTMRSLVTQVA
-142 VHGDTDER
+142 VHGETDER

-160 KDLLELPEVSLVE
+160 ADLLELPEVSLVE
-173 TLYMRADEIS
+173 TLYLRPDEIS
-183 VEISE
+183 VEVSE

-197 LDQVAHA
+197 LAQVAQA
-204 IRSSSIDIPGG
+204 IRSASVDIPGG
-215 SVKADAGEIRLRG
+215 SVKADAGEIRLRS
-228 TGQRYSGEELENV
+228 TGQRYSGRALENIV
-241 VVAREPGGGR
+241 IASEPGGTR
-251 LLLRDIATIVD
+251 LLLKDIATIVD
-262 GFEDIDQ
+262 GFEELDQ

-274 GEQAMMIQISRI
+274 GEQAMMIQIFRI

-295 EAVVAYVESKEREL
+295 DAVLAYVAAKERSL
-309 PEGIHFTMWSN
+309 PEGIHFTIWNN
-320 EADELVGRLG
+320 EADELVGRLS
-330 TMINNAFGGLLL
+330 TMINNALGGLLL

-368 GALAFFPSADLS
+368 GALALFPSTDLS

-406 IYTKEQGGLDPRSA
+406 IYTKEQEGLDARTA

-449 DTNLGQFFYS
+449 ESNLGQFFIS
-459 IGATV
+459 IGGTV

-483 AHRSNT
+483 AHRSNSK
-489 RRQSGFGQRWE
+489 RESGLGKRWE
-500 VFQDRIAG
+500 AFQDRIAG

-513 ATHHY
+513 SHTHY
-518 KRWIEWGI
+518 RRWIEWGI
-526 DNRYTTLS
+526 DNRYTTLA
-534 IALAMMIVMGGLM
+534 IAFAMMIVMAGMM
-547 ASGRVVFQFFPAVAG
+547 ASGRVVFQFFPSVSG

-567 RVVMPE
+567 RIVMPE

-582 VIAKIQ
+582 VVAQVQ
-588 ASAAETRR
+588 ASAKETRR
-596 RVDAEREDGKSAFK
+596 IVDAERTDGLSAFK
-610 NELSSVGVSIT
+610 NELSSVGVTIT

-627 VGAIGSNV
+627 SGATGSHM

-645 RERGGMTPQEVVN
+645 RERGGMTPQQVVN

-676 ADAVSMGADIDLEL
+676 ADAVSLGADIDLEL
-690 RGRDIEQLGRAAN
+690 RGRDIEQLGRAAAE
-703 DLTDTLASYGGLYD
+703 LTKTLENYQGLYD
-717 ISNSYRTGKRELALK
+717 ISNSYRSGKRELTLR
-732 VLPEAEALGLTQAD
+732 VRPEAEALGLTQTD

-767 DDVRVMVRFPQDD
+767 DDVRIMVRFP
-780 RRSLASLETMTI
+780 RENRESLSALENMSI

-806 EITPTLGNST
+806 ELTPTIGNST

-825 INVIASADR
+825 VNVIASADR
-834 EVAPP
+834 DNVAP
-839 ETILVEMFR
+839 ETIMLELFR
-848 KHVPQLMEDF
+848 KHIPRIMENY
-858 PGVTVSQAGEAEER
+858 PGVSVAQAGEAEER
-872 TRALSGLVSASL
+872 TRALSGLVGSSL

-893 LAIPLKSYL
+893 LAVPLKSYL
-902 QPLVVM
+902 QPVVVM

-960 LHGMGLREAVIDSG
+960 IHGMGLREAVIDSG
-974 MSRFRPIFLTSVT
+974 MSRFRPIFLTSIT
-987 TFMGLMPLMVTRDF
+987 TFMGLMPLMITRDF

-1016 VVFSTAVTLVLI
+1016 VIFATGITLILI
-1028 PALYVILEDFLS
+1028 PALYVILDDFLS
-1040 LFRDDAESNVEPEE
+1040 LFHEDNESNPSEE
-1054 TALPTQS
+1054 DVTLAS

>member
-23 IGSGLLALNDVRK
+23 ITSGLLALQDVRK
-36 EEFPNV
+36 EEFPNI
-42 ESPVVMVTVPYLG
+42 EAPVVTVMVPYLG

-86 AEGQCSVAVELEM
+86 AEGACNVMVELEIN
-99 DADQAKA
+99 ADRAKA

-117 STFPTNTERP
+117 TTFPANTERP
-127 IVSQVTMRSLVAQIA
+127 IVSQVTMRSLVTQVA

-160 KDLLELPEVSLVE
+160 ADLLELPEVSLVE
-173 TLYMRADEIS
+173 TLYLRPDEIS
-183 VEISE
+183 VEVSE

-197 LDQVAHA
+197 LAQVAQA
-204 IRSSSIDIPGG
+204 IRSASVDIPGG
-215 SVKADAGEIRLRG
+215 SVKADAGEIRLRS
-228 TGQRYSGEELENV
+228 TGQRYSGRALENI
-241 VVAREPGGGR
+241 VVASESGGTR
-251 LLLRDIATIVD
+251 LLLKDIATIVD
-262 GFEDIDQ
+262 GFEELDQ

-274 GEQAMMIQISRI
+274 GEQAMMIQIFRI

-295 EAVVAYVESKEREL
+295 DAVLAYVAAKERAL
-309 PEGIHFTMWSN
+309 PEGIHFTVWNN
-320 EADELVGRLG
+320 EADELVGRLS
-330 TMINNAFGGLLL
+330 TMINNALGGLLL

-368 GALAFFPSADLS
+368 GALALFPSTDLS

-406 IYTKEQGGLDPRSA
+406 IYTKEQEGLDARTA

-449 DTNLGQFFYS
+449 ESNLGQFFIS
-459 IGATV
+459 IGGTV

-483 AHRSNT
+483 AHRSNSK
-489 RRQSGFGQRWE
+489 RKSGFGKRWE
-500 VFQDRIAG
+500 AFQDRIAG
-508 SLEHF
+508 SLEYF
-513 ATHHY
+513 SQTHY
-518 KRWIEWGI
+518 RRWIEWGI
-526 DNRYTTLS
+526 DNRYTTLA
-534 IALAMMIVMGGLM
+534 IAFAMMIVMAGMM
-547 ASGRVVFQFFPAVAG
+547 ASGRVVFQFFPSVSG

-567 RVVMPE
+567 RIVMPE

-582 VIAKIQ
+582 VVAQVQ
-588 ASAAETRR
+588 ASAKETRR
-596 RVDAEREDGKSAFK
+596 IVDAERTDGLSAFK
-610 NELSSVGVSIT
+610 NELSSVGVTIT

-627 VGAIGSNV
+627 SGATGSHM

-645 RERGGMTPQEVVN
+645 RERGGMTPQQVVN

-676 ADAVSMGADIDLEL
+676 ANAVSLGADIDLEL
-690 RGRDIEQLGRAAN
+690 RGRDIEQLGRAAAE
-703 DLTDTLASYGGLYD
+703 LTKTLENYQGLYD
-717 ISNSYRTGKRELALK
+717 ISNSYRSGKRELTLR
-732 VLPEAEALGLTQAD
+732 VRPEAEALGLTQTD

-767 DDVRVMVRFPQDD
+767 DDVRIMVRFP
-780 RRSLASLETMTI
+780 RENRESLSALENMSI

-806 EITPTLGNST
+806 ELTPTIGNST

-825 INVIASADR
+825 VNVIASADR
-834 EVAPP
+834 DNVAP
-839 ETILVEMFR
+839 ETIMLELFR
-848 KHVPQLMEDF
+848 KHIPRIIEKY
-858 PGVTVSQAGEAEER
+858 PGVSVAQAGEAEER
-872 TRALSGLVSASL
+872 TRALSGLVGSSL

-893 LAIPLKSYL
+893 LAVPLKSYL
-902 QPLVVM
+902 QPVVVM

-920 GHQIMNY
+920 GHQIMSY

-960 LHGMGLREAVIDSG
+960 IHGMGLREAVIDSG
-974 MSRFRPIFLTSVT
+974 MSRFRPIFLTSIT

-1016 VVFSTAVTLVLI
+1016 VIFATGITLILI
-1028 PALYVILEDFLS
+1028 PALYVILDDFLS
-1040 LFRDDAESNVEPEE
+1040 LFHEDNESNPSEE
-1054 TALPTQS
+1054 DVTLAS

>member
-13 VAANLLMFIL
+13 VAANLLMSIL
-23 IGSGLLALNDVRK
+23 IASGLLALNDLRK

-42 ESPVVMVTVPYLG
+42 DAPVVMVTVPYLG

-66 TRIEESIDGIENIVK
+66 ARIEESIDGIENIVK

-99 DADQAKA
+99 DADKAKA
-106 LDDIKAQVNAI
+106 LDDIKAQINAI
-117 STFPTNTERP
+117 STFPANTEPP

-160 KDLLELPEVSLVE
+160 KDLLELSEVSLVE

-197 LDQVAHA
+197 LEQVAHA
-204 IRSSSIDIPGG
+204 IYSSSIDIPGG
-215 SVKADAGEIRLRG
+215 SVKADAGEIRLRS
-228 TGQRYSGEELENV
+228 TGQRYTGEELENV
-241 VVAREPGGGR
+241 VVAYEPGGGR
-251 LLLRDIATIVD
+251 LLLRNIATIVD
-262 GFEDIDQ
+262 GFDNVDQ

-286 GSDDAIEIS
+286 GNDDAIEIS
-295 EAVVAYVESKEREL
+295 EAVVAYIESKEREL

-330 TMINNAFGGLLL
+330 TMVNNALGGLLL
-342 VIISLSLFL
+342 VIVSLSLFL

-368 GALAFFPSADLS
+368 GALAFFPSAGLS

-406 IYTKEQGGLDPRSA
+406 IYTKEQEGFDPRTA
-420 AIEGTSEVAVPVFFG
+420 AIRGTSEVAVPVFFG

-449 DTNLGQFFYS
+449 NSNLGQFFVS
-459 IGATV
+459 IGGTV

-483 AHRSNT
+483 AHRSQK
-489 RRQSGFGQRWE
+489 RAQYGFSQRWE
-500 VFQDRIAG
+500 TLQDRIAG
-508 SLEHF
+508 SLESF
-513 ATHHY
+513 ATRRY

-534 IALAMMIVMGGLM
+534 IALAMMVIMGGLI

-573 GYPLAGTQA
+573 GYPLEGTQA
-582 VIAKIQ
+582 VIEKIQ

-596 RVDAEREDGKSAFK
+596 RVDAGRDDGKSAFK

-621 QGAIVM
+621 QDFAM
-627 VGAIGSNV
+627 VGDTGSNV

-703 DLTDTLASYGGLYD
+703 ELTEILTTYGGLYD
-717 ISNSYRTGKRELALK
+717 ISNSYRSGKRELALK

-792 RLPDGTEVPALSVA
+792 RLPDSTEVPALSVA
-806 EITPTLGNST
+806 KITPTVGNSA

-834 EVAPP
+834 ELTPP
-839 ETILVEMFR
+839 ETVLAEIFR
-848 KHVPQLMEDF
+848 KHVPQLMENY
-858 PGVTVSQAGEAEER
+858 PGISVSQAGEAEER
-872 TRALSGLVSASL
+872 TRALSGLLSASL

-920 GHQIMNY
+920 GHEIMNY

-950 LVDFINRNRR
+950 LVDFINRNQR

-987 TFMGLMPLMVTRDF
+987 TFMGLLPLMVTRDF
-1001 DTAPFVPLAVSLGFG
+1001 DTAPFVPLAVALGFG

-1028 PALYVILEDFLS
+1028 PALYVILYDFLT
-1040 LFRDDAESNVEPEE
+1040 FIRAESEE
-1054 TALPTQS
+1054 TAVSAQS

>member
-1 MPKLIAWFVDNP
+1 
-13 VAANLLMFIL
+13 
-23 IGSGLLALNDVRK
+23 
-36 EEFPNV
+36 
-42 ESPVVMVTVPYLG
+42 
-55 AAPAEVETGVC
+55 
-66 TRIEESIDGIENIVK
+66 
-81 VKTTA
+81 
-86 AEGQCSVAVELEM
+86 
-99 DADQAKA
+99 
-106 LDDIKAQVNAI
+106 
-117 STFPTNTERP
+117 
-127 IVSQVTMRSLVAQIA
+127 
-142 VHGDTDER
+142 
-150 SLKNITESIR
+150 
-160 KDLLELPEVSLVE
+160 
-173 TLYMRADEIS
+173 
-183 VEISE
+183 
-188 ATLRRHQLT
+188 
-197 LDQVAHA
+197 
-204 IRSSSIDIPGG
+204 
-215 SVKADAGEIRLRG
+215 
-228 TGQRYSGEELENV
+228 
-241 VVAREPGGGR
+241 
-251 LLLRDIATIVD
+251 
-262 GFEDIDQ
+262 
-269 YGEFN
+269 
-274 GEQAMMIQISRI
+274 
-286 GSDDAIEIS
+286 
-295 EAVVAYVESKEREL
+295 
-309 PEGIHFTMWSN
+309 
-320 EADELVGRLG
+320 
-330 TMINNAFGGLLL
+330 MINNAVGGLLL

-368 GALAFFPSADLS
+368 GALAFFPSTGLS

-406 IYTKEQGGLDPRSA
+406 IYTKEQDGLDPRSA
-420 AIEGTSEVAVPVFFG
+420 AIVGTSEVAVPVFFG
-435 VLTTIAAFMPLLNV
+435 VLTTIAAFMPLLSV
-449 DTNLGQFFYS
+449 ESNLGQFFIS
-459 IGATV
+459 IGGTV
-464 VLCLIFSI
+464 VLCLLFSI

-483 AHRSNT
+483 AHRSQKRGET
-489 RRQSGFGQRWE
+489 RFGQRWE
-500 VFQDRIAG
+500 AFQDRIAG

-513 ATHHY
+513 ATHRY
-518 KRWIEWGI
+518 KRWIVWGI

-534 IALAMMIVMGGLM
+534 VALAMMIIMGGLM
-547 ASGRVVFQFFPAVAG
+547 ASGRVSFQFFPAISG

-582 VIAKIQ
+582 VVEKLQ
-588 ASAAETRR
+588 ASAAETRL
-596 RVDAEREDGKSAFK
+596 RVDADRADGNSVFR
-610 NELSSVGVSIT
+610 NELSSVGISIT

-627 VGAIGSNV
+627 VGATGSNV

-645 RERGGMTPQEVVN
+645 RDRSGMTPQEVVN

-690 RGRDIEQLGRAAN
+690 RGRDIEQLGRAAS

-717 ISNSYRTGKRELALK
+717 ISNSYRSGKRELALT

-780 RRSLASLETMTI
+780 RRSLASLENMTI

-806 EITPTLGNST
+806 KLTPTLGNST

-825 INVIASADR
+825 INVIASANR
-834 EVAPP
+834 EAVAP
-839 ETILVEMFR
+839 ETILVEIFR
-848 KHVPQLMEDF
+848 KHIPRLMEAY
-858 PGVTVSQAGEAEER
+858 PGISVSQAGEAEER
-872 TRALSGLVSASL
+872 TRAVGGLANSSL

-893 LAIPLKSYL
+893 LAVPLKSYL

-937 IALAGVVINSSLV
+937 IALSGVVINSSLV

-960 LHGMGLREAVIDSG
+960 VNGMALREAVIDSG

-987 TFMGLMPLMVTRDF
+987 TFMGLLPLMIIRDL

-1016 VVFSTAVTLVLI
+1016 VVFSTAVTLILI

-1040 LFRDDAESNVEPEE
+1040 LFRNDVKPEAEAEE
-1054 TALPTQS
+1054 IPLTAQS

>member
-23 IGSGLLALNDVRK
+23 IASGLLALNDVRK
-36 EEFPNV
+36 EEFPNI
-42 ESPVVMVTVPYLG
+42 EAPVVMVTVPYLG

-66 TRIEESIDGIENIVK
+66 TRIEESIDGVENIVK

-86 AEGQCSVAVELEM
+86 AEGQCNVAVELEM
-99 DADQAKA
+99 DADKAKA

-117 STFPTNTERP
+117 STFPANTERP
-127 IVSQVTMRSLVAQIA
+127 IVSQVTMRSLVTQLA
-142 VHGDTDER
+142 VHGETDER

-160 KDLLELPEVSLVE
+160 KDLLELPEVSLIE

-183 VEISE
+183 VEVSE

-197 LDQVAHA
+197 LDQVAQA

-228 TGQRYSGEELENV
+228 TGQRYTGQELENV
-241 VVAREPGGGR
+241 VVAREPGGSR

-262 GFEDIDQ
+262 GFEDVDQ

-274 GEQAMMIQISRI
+274 GEQAMMIQIFRI

-295 EAVVAYVESKEREL
+295 EAVLAYAERKEREL
-309 PEGIHFTMWSN
+309 PEGIHFTIWNN

-368 GALAFFPSADLS
+368 GAIAFFPSADLS

-406 IYTKEQGGLDPRSA
+406 IYTKEQAGLDPRSA
-420 AIEGTSEVAVPVFFG
+420 AIEGTGEVAVPVFFG

-459 IGATV
+459 IGGTV

-489 RRQSGFGQRWE
+489 RRQSGFGKRWE

-513 ATHHY
+513 ATHRY
-518 KRWIEWGI
+518 KGWIEWGI
-526 DNRYTTLS
+526 DNRYTTLAA
-534 IALAMMIVMGGLM
+534 ALAMMVIMAGFM
-547 ASGRVVFQFFPAVAG
+547 ASGRVVFQFFPAVSG

-582 VIAKIQ
+582 VVQKLQ

-596 RVDAEREDGKSAFK
+596 RVDASRDDGSSAFK
-610 NELSSVGVSIT
+610 NELSSVGVPIA

-627 VGAIGSNV
+627 LGATGSHM

-703 DLTDTLASYGGLYD
+703 ELTDILGGYGGLLD
-717 ISNSYRTGKRELALK
+717 ISNSDRSGKRELALK

-746 LGNQVRDAFYGREAQ
+746 LGNQVRNAFYGQEAQ
-761 RVQRGR
+761 RVQRDR
-767 DDVRVMVRFPQDD
+767 DDVRVMVRFPNDD
-780 RRSLASLETMTI
+780 RRTLASLETMTI

-806 EITPTLGNST
+806 ELTPTLGNST

-825 INVIASADR
+825 LNVIASADR
-834 EVAPP
+834 DAIAP
-839 ETILVEMFR
+839 ETILSELFR
-848 KHVPQLMEDF
+848 THVPQVMDDY

-960 LHGMGLREAVIDSG
+960 IHGMDLREAVVDSG

-987 TFMGLMPLMVTRDF
+987 TFMGLLPLMVTRDF

-1040 LFRDDAESNVEPEE
+1040 LFRDEIEEASTSDDASL
-1054 TALPTQS
+1054 AS